1 MINFDLFEY
10 FGSEK
15 LPSDSS
21 DLLWLLACAD
31 PSIEFQIF
39 PLARSTLINFLLEL
53 NLHEKV
59 STILLEFSER
69 KISEGQFE
77 APVLYQFVI

>member
-21 DLLWLLACAD
+21 DLLWLLACAVS
-31 PSIEFQIF
+31 SIECQIF
-39 PLARSTLINFLLEL
+39 LLLGALKFNFLVEL
-53 NLHEKV
+53 NFHEKF

-77 APVLYQFVI
+77 PLLSTNL